1 MSKLKLLASKEIYDR
16 TNQPYVRIA
25 FLSEFADGYLEV
37 DWKKWVDYCYEHK
50 PYDYIQKHEG
60 MIDYEQ
66 IEGMIDYERTL
77 EGANKW
83 VLFEFM
89 NWL

>member
-1 MSKLKLLASKEIYDR
+1 MSKLTLLASKEIYDG
-16 TNQPYVRIA
+16 TNEPYVRIA

-37 DWKKWVDYCYEHK
+37 DWEKWVDYCDENNLS
-50 PYDYIQKHEG
+50 DYIQKH
-60 MIDYEQ
+60 
-66 IEGMIDYERTL
+66 EGMIDYERTL

>member
-1 MSKLKLLASKEIYDR
+1 MSKLTLLASKEIYDG
-16 TNQPYVRIA
+16 TNEPYVRIA
-25 FLSEFADGYLEV
+25 FLSDFTDGYLEV

-60 MIDYEQ
+60 MIDYE
-66 IEGMIDYERTL
+66 RTL

-83 VLFEFM
+83 VLFDFM
-89 NWL
+89 YGI

>member
-1 MSKLKLLASKEIYDR
+1 MSKLTLLASKQIYDG
-16 TNQPYVRIA
+16 TNEPHVRIA
-25 FLSEFADGYLEV
+25 FLSDFTDGYLEV
-37 DWKKWVDYCYEHK
+37 VWEKWVDYCDEHK

-60 MIDYEQ
+60 MIDYE
-66 IEGMIDYERTL
+66 RTL

-83 VLFEFM
+83 VLVEFM